1 MTEFDKLRAL
11 LDMPRPAGPDQVDL
25 TEARALTDRRT
36 TSPRPAQSRS
46 APAPAIMVRTNRRL
60 RLRWTWLLWR
70 VLVVALILNAFY
82 LLATLR
88 PT

>member
-1 MTEFDKLRAL
+1 
-11 LDMPRPAGPDQVDL
+11 
-25 TEARALTDRRT
+25 
-36 TSPRPAQSRS
+36 
-46 APAPAIMVRTNRRL
+46 L